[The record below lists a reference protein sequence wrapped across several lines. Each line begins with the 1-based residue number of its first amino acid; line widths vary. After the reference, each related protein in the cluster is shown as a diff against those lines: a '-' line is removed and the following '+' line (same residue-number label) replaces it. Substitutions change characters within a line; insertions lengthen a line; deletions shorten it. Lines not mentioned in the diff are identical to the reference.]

1 MRDERGKR
9 RAGGERGRKAS
20 GGERSRRRRGN
31 RGDWTASRVS
41 LSLSLPR
48 CLENPLTLSAPLKD
62 GIPLSDRETKG
73 REGLKEVRER
83 EKD

>member
-1 MRDERGKR
+1 MR
-9 RAGGERGRKAS
+9 GERGEQGEKEGVRQVGES
-20 GGERSRRRRGN
+20 GREGGGGIEGIGRHP
-31 RGDWTASRVS
+31 VS